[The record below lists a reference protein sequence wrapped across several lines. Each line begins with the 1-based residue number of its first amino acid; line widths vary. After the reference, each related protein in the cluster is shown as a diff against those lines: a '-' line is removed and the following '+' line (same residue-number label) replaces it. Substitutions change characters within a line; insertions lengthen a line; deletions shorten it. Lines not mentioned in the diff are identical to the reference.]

1 MCFSLI
7 IRYNICI
14 KLIWSVFM
22 NKQIK
27 LLMAIQFFIYFG
39 FSIVIP
45 VIPALVHSMNLN
57 AFHMGLLLASYSI
70 FSFIAAPFWGYLS
83 DKIGRKKILFIG
95 LVGFTLSF
103 LIFGIFIDNLVM
115 LYAARVIG
123 GIFSGACFST
133 TTSMVSD
140 MTSEEER
147 NKYMGLMGMMIGL
160 GFIFGPA
167 VGGLLSG
174 ISYQIPYFVT
184 SAILVLI
191 AILSTVTL
199 KETYQG
205 NTNSKDVSVR
215 PKMLT
220 PQVILVLAST
230 FLVMFTMSG
239 MESVFQLFEIE
250 KINITSTQMGMLF
263 MVGGLVNAGLQGGYL
278 RKVKDGQEQ
287 PVIIAGQIITIIAF
301 ILLPFSMNLWF
312 AGLCLVLLMAGNALV
327 RTLLTSQLTKEG
339 NRANM
344 GKLTSISYSM
354 DSLGRILGPLAF
366 TAILSRQL
374 DAPFYFGAIM
384 TIVGTIVLM
393 MYFKKGRNV

>member
-1 MCFSLI
+1 M
-7 IRYNICI
+7 
-14 KLIWSVFM
+14 K
-22 NKQIK
+22 KQIK

-70 FSFIAAPFWGYLS
+70 FSFLAAPFWGHLS

-103 LIFGIFIDNLVM
+103 LIFGLFIDNLAM
-115 LYAARVIG
+115 LYVARVIG

-140 MTSEEER
+140 MTSEEDR
-147 NKYMGLMGMMIGL
+147 NKYMGLMGMMIGF

-174 ISYQIPYFVT
+174 VSYQIPYFVT

-191 AILSTVTL
+191 AILSMMTL
-199 KETYQG
+199 QETYHG
-205 NTNSKDVSVR
+205 NTQKDTSTVA
-215 PKMLT
+215 PKMIT
-220 PQVILVLAST
+220 PQVILILIST
-230 FLVMFTMSG
+230 FIVMFTMSG
-239 MESVFQLFEIE
+239 MESSFQLFEIE
-250 KINITSTQMGMLF
+250 KINITTTQMGLLF
-263 MVGGLVNAGLQGGYL
+263 MVGGLINAGLQGGYL
-278 RKVKDGQEQ
+278 RKVKDGKEK
-287 PVIIAGQIITIIAF
+287 PVIIAGQILTIIAF

-339 NRANM
+339 SRANM

-366 TAILSRQL
+366 TAILSKQI

-384 TIVGTIVLM
+384 TVIGTIVLM
-393 MYFKKGRNV
+393 MYFKKGRTV

>member
-1 MCFSLI
+1 MD
-7 IRYNICI
+7 
-14 KLIWSVFM
+14 
-22 NKQIK
+22 KQIK
-27 LLMAIQFFIYFG
+27 LLMAVQFFIYFG

-70 FSFIAAPFWGYLS
+70 FSFLAAPFWGHLS

-95 LVGFTLSF
+95 LIGFTLSF
-103 LIFGIFIDNLVM
+103 FLFGLFIDNLAM
-115 LYAARVIG
+115 LYTARIVG

-174 ISYQIPYFVT
+174 ISYQVPYFVT
-184 SAILVLI
+184 SGILVLI
-191 AILSTVTL
+191 AVLSMLTL
-199 KETYQG
+199 QETYHGNSAKETDLG
-205 NTNSKDVSVR
+205 TSK
-215 PKMLT
+215 MMT
-220 PQVILVLAST
+220 PQIILILIST
-230 FLVMFTMSG
+230 FIVMFTMSG
-239 MESVFQLFEIE
+239 MESTFQLFEIE
-250 KINITSTQMGMLF
+250 KINITTTQMGLLF
-263 MVGGLVNAGLQGGYL
+263 MIGGLINAGLQGGYL
-278 RKVKDGQEQ
+278 RKVKDGKEK
-287 PVIIAGQIITIIAF
+287 PVIITGQILTVIAF
-301 ILLPFSMNLWF
+301 ILLPFSMNLWY

-339 NRANM
+339 NRNNM

-354 DSLGRILGPLAF
+354 DSLGRILGPLTF
-366 TAILSRQL
+366 TGILSNQI

-384 TIVGTIVLM
+384 SVIGTIVLM
-393 MYFKKGRNV
+393 MYFKKGRTV

>member
-1 MCFSLI
+1 M
-7 IRYNICI
+7 
-14 KLIWSVFM
+14 WSVFM

-250 KINITSTQMGMLF
+250 KINITSTQMGILF

-301 ILLPFSMNLWF
+301 VLLPFSMNLWF
-312 AGLCLVLLMAGNALV
+312 AGLCLVLLMTGNALV

>member
-1 MCFSLI
+1 MD
-7 IRYNICI
+7 
-14 KLIWSVFM
+14 
-22 NKQIK
+22 KQIK
-27 LLMAIQFFIYFG
+27 LLMMIQFFIYFG

-57 AFHMGLLLASYSI
+57 AFHMGLLLASYSV

-95 LVGFTLSF
+95 LTGFTISF
-103 LIFGIFIDNLVM
+103 LIFGIFINNLTM
-115 LYAARVIG
+115 LYIARILG

-140 MTSEEER
+140 MTSEEDR

-191 AILSTVTL
+191 ALASMMTL
-199 KETYQG
+199 YETYDG
-205 NTNSKDVSVR
+205 NIRNDDTSIS

-220 PQVILVLAST
+220 PQVILILLST
-230 FLVMFTMSG
+230 FIVMFTMSG
-239 MESVFQLFEIE
+239 MESTFQLFEIE
-250 KINITSTQMGMLF
+250 KINITTTQMGLLF
-263 MVGGLVNAGLQGGYL
+263 MVGGVINAGLQGGYL
-278 RKVKDGQEQ
+278 RKVKDGQEK
-287 PVIIAGQIITIIAF
+287 PVIITGQILTIIAF

-339 NRANM
+339 NRNNM

-366 TAILSRQL
+366 TGILSKQI

-384 TIVGTIVLM
+384 TVIGTIVLM
-393 MYFKKGRNV
+393 MYFKKGRTV

>member
-1 MCFSLI
+1 MD
-7 IRYNICI
+7 
-14 KLIWSVFM
+14 
-22 NKQIK
+22 KQIK
-27 LLMAIQFFIYFG
+27 LLMMIQFFIYFG

-57 AFHMGLLLASYSI
+57 AFHMGLLLASYSV

-95 LVGFTLSF
+95 LTGFTISF
-103 LIFGIFIDNLVM
+103 LIFGIFINNLTL
-115 LYAARVIG
+115 LYVARILG

-140 MTSEEER
+140 MTSEEDR

-191 AILSTVTL
+191 ALASMVTL
-199 KETYQG
+199 HETYDG
-205 NTNSKDVSVR
+205 NIRNDDTSIS

-220 PQVILVLAST
+220 PQVILILLST
-230 FLVMFTMSG
+230 FIVMFTMSG
-239 MESVFQLFEIE
+239 MESTFQLFEIE
-250 KINITSTQMGMLF
+250 KINITTTQMGLLF
-263 MVGGLVNAGLQGGYL
+263 MVGGLINAALQGGYL
-278 RKVKDGQEQ
+278 RKVKDGQEKR
-287 PVIIAGQIITIIAF
+287 VIITGQILTIIAF

-339 NRANM
+339 NRNNM

-366 TAILSRQL
+366 TGILSKQI

-384 TIVGTIVLM
+384 TVIGTIVLM
-393 MYFKKGRNV
+393 MYFKKGRTI

>member
-1 MCFSLI
+1 MD
-7 IRYNICI
+7 
-14 KLIWSVFM
+14 
-22 NKQIK
+22 KQIK
-27 LLMAIQFFIYFG
+27 LLMMIQFFIYFG

-57 AFHMGLLLASYSI
+57 AFHMGLLLASYSV

-95 LVGFTLSF
+95 LTGFTISF
-103 LIFGIFIDNLVM
+103 LIFGIFINNLTL
-115 LYAARVIG
+115 LYVARILG

-140 MTSEEER
+140 MTSEEDR

-191 AILSTVTL
+191 ALASIMTL
-199 KETYQG
+199 YETYDG
-205 NTNSKDVSVR
+205 NIRNDDTSIS

-220 PQVILVLAST
+220 PQVILILLST
-230 FLVMFTMSG
+230 FIVMFTMSG
-239 MESVFQLFEIE
+239 MESTFQLFEIE
-250 KINITSTQMGMLF
+250 KINITTTQMGLLF
-263 MVGGLVNAGLQGGYL
+263 MVGGLINAALQGGYL
-278 RKVKDGQEQ
+278 RKVKDGQEK
-287 PVIIAGQIITIIAF
+287 PVIITGQILTIIAF

-339 NRANM
+339 KRNNM

-366 TAILSRQL
+366 TGILSKQI
-374 DAPFYFGAIM
+374 DAPFYFGALM
-384 TIVGTIVLM
+384 TVIGTIVLM
-393 MYFKKGRNV
+393 MYFKKGRTV

>member
-1 MCFSLI
+1 
-7 IRYNICI
+7 
-14 KLIWSVFM
+14 M

-45 VIPALVHSMNLN
+45 VIPALVHSMHLN

-70 FSFIAAPFWGYLS
+70 FSFIAAPFWGHLS

-95 LVGFTLSF
+95 LIGFTLSF
-103 LIFGIFIDNLVM
+103 LIFGIFIDNLAM
-115 LYAARVIG
+115 LYAARIIG

-140 MTSEEER
+140 MTSAEER

-167 VGGLLSG
+167 IGGLLSG

-184 SAILVLI
+184 SGILVLI
-191 AILSTVTL
+191 AVLSMMTL
-199 KETYQG
+199 SETYHG
-205 NTNSKDVSVR
+205 ETHNEDKKIS
-215 PKMLT
+215 PKMMT
-220 PQVILVLAST
+220 PQVILILLST
-230 FLVMFTMSG
+230 FIVMFTMSG
-239 MESVFQLFEIE
+239 MESTFQLFEIE

-278 RKVKDGQEQ
+278 RKVKDGKEQ
-287 PVIIAGQIITIIAF
+287 PVIITGQIITIIAF

-339 NRANM
+339 HRANM

-366 TAILSRQL
+366 TGILSQQI

-384 TIVGTIVLM
+384 TVIGTIVLM
-393 MYFKKGRNV
+393 MYFKKGRTI

>member
-1 MCFSLI
+1 MD
-7 IRYNICI
+7 
-14 KLIWSVFM
+14 
-22 NKQIK
+22 KQIK
-27 LLMAIQFFIYFG
+27 LLMAVQFFIYFG

-70 FSFIAAPFWGYLS
+70 FSFLAAPFWGHLS

-95 LVGFTLSF
+95 LIGFTLSF
-103 LIFGIFIDNLVM
+103 FLFGLFIDNLAM
-115 LYAARVIG
+115 LYTARIVG

-174 ISYQIPYFVT
+174 ISYQVPYFVT
-184 SAILVLI
+184 SGILVLI
-191 AILSTVTL
+191 AVLSMLTL
-199 KETYQG
+199 QETYHRNSAKETDLG
-205 NTNSKDVSVR
+205 TSK
-215 PKMLT
+215 MMT
-220 PQVILVLAST
+220 PQIILILIST
-230 FLVMFTMSG
+230 FIVMFTMSG
-239 MESVFQLFEIE
+239 MESTFQLFEIE
-250 KINITSTQMGMLF
+250 KINITTTQMGLLF
-263 MVGGLVNAGLQGGYL
+263 MIGGLINSGLQGGYL
-278 RKVKDGQEQ
+278 RKVKDGKEK
-287 PVIIAGQIITIIAF
+287 PVIITGQILTVIAF
-301 ILLPFSMNLWF
+301 ILLPFSMNLWY

-339 NRANM
+339 NRNNM

-366 TAILSRQL
+366 TGILSNQI

-384 TIVGTIVLM
+384 TVIGTIVLM
-393 MYFKKGRNV
+393 MYFKKGRTV

>member
-1 MCFSLI
+1 MD
-7 IRYNICI
+7 
-14 KLIWSVFM
+14 
-22 NKQIK
+22 KQIK
-27 LLMAIQFFIYFG
+27 LLMMIQFFIYFG

-57 AFHMGLLLASYSI
+57 AFHMGLLLASYSV

-95 LVGFTLSF
+95 LTGFTISF
-103 LIFGIFIDNLVM
+103 LIFGIFINNLTM
-115 LYAARVIG
+115 LYIARILG

-140 MTSEEER
+140 MTSEEDR

-191 AILSTVTL
+191 ALASMMTL
-199 KETYQG
+199 YETYDG
-205 NTNSKDVSVR
+205 NIHNDETSIS

-220 PQVILVLAST
+220 PQVILILLST
-230 FLVMFTMSG
+230 FIVMFTMSG
-239 MESVFQLFEIE
+239 MESTFQLFEIE
-250 KINITSTQMGMLF
+250 KINITTTQMGLLF
-263 MVGGLVNAGLQGGYL
+263 MVGGLINAGLQGGYL
-278 RKVKDGQEQ
+278 RKVKDGQEK
-287 PVIIAGQIITIIAF
+287 PVIITGQILTIIAF

-339 NRANM
+339 NRNNM

-366 TAILSRQL
+366 TGILSKQI
-374 DAPFYFGAIM
+374 DAPFYFGALM
-384 TIVGTIVLM
+384 TVIGTIVLM
-393 MYFKKGRNV
+393 MYFKKGRTV

>member
-1 MCFSLI
+1 
-7 IRYNICI
+7 
-14 KLIWSVFM
+14 M

-70 FSFIAAPFWGYLS
+70 FSFLAAPFWGHLS

-95 LVGFTLSF
+95 LIGFTLSF
-103 LIFGIFIDNLVM
+103 FLFGLFIDNLTM
-115 LYAARVIG
+115 LYTARIIG

-174 ISYQIPYFVT
+174 ISYQVPYFVT
-184 SAILVLI
+184 SGILVLI
-191 AILSTVTL
+191 AVLSMLTL
-199 KETYQG
+199 QETYHGNSAKETDLG
-205 NTNSKDVSVR
+205 TSK
-215 PKMLT
+215 MMT
-220 PQVILVLAST
+220 PQIILILIST
-230 FLVMFTMSG
+230 FIVMFTMSG
-239 MESVFQLFEIE
+239 MESTFQLFEIE
-250 KINITSTQMGMLF
+250 KINITTTQMGLLF
-263 MVGGLVNAGLQGGYL
+263 MIGGLINAGLQGGYL
-278 RKVKDGQEQ
+278 RKVKDGKEK
-287 PVIIAGQIITIIAF
+287 PVIITGQILTVIAF
-301 ILLPFSMNLWF
+301 ILLPFSMNLWY

-339 NRANM
+339 NRNNM

-354 DSLGRILGPLAF
+354 DSLGRILGPLTF
-366 TAILSRQL
+366 TGILSNQI

-384 TIVGTIVLM
+384 SVIGTIVLM
-393 MYFKKGRNV
+393 MYFKKGRTV

>member
-1 MCFSLI
+1 
-7 IRYNICI
+7 
-14 KLIWSVFM
+14 M

-45 VIPALVHSMNLN
+45 VIPALVHSMHLN

-70 FSFIAAPFWGYLS
+70 FSFLAAPFWGYLS

-95 LVGFTLSF
+95 LIGFTLSF
-103 LIFGIFIDNLVM
+103 FLFGLFIDNLAM
-115 LYAARVIG
+115 LYTARVIG

-174 ISYQIPYFVT
+174 ISYQVPYFVT

-191 AILSTVTL
+191 AILSMLTL
-199 KETYQG
+199 QETYHGNSAKETELG
-205 NTNSKDVSVR
+205 TS
-215 PKMLT
+215 KMLT
-220 PQVILVLAST
+220 PQIIFILIST
-230 FLVMFTMSG
+230 FIVMFTMSG
-239 MESVFQLFEIE
+239 MESTFQLFEIE
-250 KINITSTQMGMLF
+250 KINITTTQMGLLF
-263 MVGGLVNAGLQGGYL
+263 MIGGLINAGLQGGYL
-278 RKVKDGQEQ
+278 RKVKDGKEK
-287 PVIIAGQIITIIAF
+287 PVIITGQILTVIAF
-301 ILLPFSMNLWF
+301 ILLPFSMNLWY

-339 NRANM
+339 NRSNM

-354 DSLGRILGPLAF
+354 DSLGRILGPLVF
-366 TAILSRQL
+366 TAILSKQI

-384 TIVGTIVLM
+384 TVVGTIVLIL
-393 MYFKKGRNV
+393 YFKKGRTV

>member
-1 MCFSLI
+1 M
-7 IRYNICI
+7 
-14 KLIWSVFM
+14 WSVFM

-95 LVGFTLSF
+95 LAGFTLSF
-103 LIFGIFIDNLVM
+103 LIFGIFIDNLAM

>member
-1 MCFSLI
+1 
-7 IRYNICI
+7 
-14 KLIWSVFM
+14 M

-45 VIPALVHSMNLN
+45 VIPALVHSLHLS

-70 FSFIAAPFWGYLS
+70 FSFLAAPFWGNLS

-95 LVGFTLSF
+95 LTGFTLSF
-103 LIFGIFIDNLVM
+103 LIFGTFIDNLTM
-115 LYAARVIG
+115 LYVARIIG

-184 SAILVLI
+184 GAILVLI
-191 AILSTVTL
+191 AILSVLTL
-199 KETYQG
+199 RETYHGKQY
-205 NTNSKDVSVR
+205 NTQHLN
-215 PKMLT
+215 PKMMT
-220 PQVILVLAST
+220 PQVLLILLST
-230 FLVMFTMSG
+230 FIVMFTMSG
-239 MESVFQLFEIE
+239 MESTFQLFEIE
-250 KINITSTQMGMLF
+250 KINITTTQMGILF
-263 MVGGLVNAGLQGGYL
+263 MVGGLINAGLQGGYL
-278 RKVKDGQEQ
+278 RKVKDGKEK
-287 PVIIAGQIITIIAF
+287 PVIITGQILTIIAF

-339 NRANM
+339 HRANM

-354 DSLGRILGPLAF
+354 DSLGRILGPLVF
-366 TAILSRQL
+366 TAILSKQI
-374 DAPFYFGAIM
+374 DAPFYFGALT
-384 TIVGTIVLM
+384 TIIGTIVLF
-393 MYFKKGRNV
+393 MYFKKGRTA

>member
-1 MCFSLI
+1 
-7 IRYNICI
+7 
-14 KLIWSVFM
+14 M

-57 AFHMGLLLASYSI
+57 TFHMGLLLASYSI
-70 FSFIAAPFWGYLS
+70 FSFLAAPFWGHLS

-95 LVGFTLSF
+95 LIGFTLSF
-103 LIFGIFIDNLVM
+103 LIFGLFIDNLAM

-174 ISYQIPYFVT
+174 ISYQVPYFVT
-184 SAILVLI
+184 SGILVLI
-191 AILSTVTL
+191 AILSMITL
-199 KETYQG
+199 EETYHG
-205 NTNSKDVSVR
+205 INENDINPVTT
-215 PKMLT
+215 KMMT
-220 PQVILVLAST
+220 PQIILILIST
-230 FLVMFTMSG
+230 FIVMFTMSG
-239 MESVFQLFEIE
+239 MESTFQLFEIE
-250 KINITSTQMGMLF
+250 KINISTTQMGLLF
-263 MVGGLVNAGLQGGYL
+263 MIGGLINAGLQGGYL
-278 RKVKDGQEQ
+278 RKVKDGKEK
-287 PVIIAGQIITIIAF
+287 PVIITGQILTVIAF
-301 ILLPFSMNLWF
+301 ILLPFSMNLWY

-339 NRANM
+339 NRSNM

-354 DSLGRILGPLAF
+354 DSLGRILGPLVF
-366 TAILSRQL
+366 TAILSKQI

-384 TIVGTIVLM
+384 TVVGTIVLIL
-393 MYFKKGRNV
+393 YFKKGRTV